1 MKWGNDVNR
10 VTYTARTIS
19 GYDDDAGDTPAALK
33 KIDAHVTHDVTYV
46 NNMVDNLTVS
56 LSVFN
61 LTDEDPPQVANDLN
75 YDPYNHSP
83 FGRMV
88 KLGVTYSLGQN

>member
-1 MKWGNDVNR
+1 
-10 VTYTARTIS
+10 
-19 GYDDDAGDTPAALK
+19 
-33 KIDAHVTHDVTYV
+33 VTYV

-88 KLGVTYSLGQN
+88 KLGVTYNLGQN